1 MVNILDFIK
10 QHLGLFIITVS
21 VIILYPL
28 LSRKIRENLENLKDD
43 EEETPIINS
52 ETLNKI
58 GLMKNSII
66 MWPLPEI
73 PTGWALCDGSN
84 KGRSDETPDMKKFFL
99 NIDNNTIRYIIKL

>member
-21 VIILYPL
+21 VIILYPF

-43 EEETPIINS
+43 EEEIPVINS

-58 GLMKNSII
+58 GLMKHSII

-73 PTGWALCDGSN
+73 PTGWALCDGIN
-84 KGRSDETPDMKKFFL
+84 NTPDMKKFFL
-99 NIDNNTIRYIIKL
+99 TTDNNTIRYIIKL